1 MESRLAKIS
10 EIKFNPN
17 NPRVIKNKN
26 FYKLVN
32 SIKNFPKMLSIRPI
46 VVNEDMI
53 VLGGNMRLKAC
64 KEAGMKEVPII
75 YADDLTPE
83 EQQEFIIKDNVSF
96 GSWDA
101 DILANEYDL
110 NKLLDWGLGATDLAI
125 QEIEELRT
133 EEEDDEDCIYPIAP
147 RLSEKHDYVLIM
159 VDNDIEY
166 SFLKNFFNL
175 SDQKD
180 YKSSKVGQGRVVTFA
195 DFKRIIDE
203 RNS

>member
-1 MESRLAKIS
+1 MQSRLAKVS
-10 EIKFNPN
+10 EIRSNPD
-17 NPRVIKNKN
+17 NPRIIKNNK

-32 SIKNFPKMLSIRPI
+32 SIKQFPKMLELRPI
-46 VVNEDMI
+46 VVNDKMV

-64 KEAGMKEVPII
+64 KEAGLKEVPIVM
-75 YADDLTPE
+75 AEDLTAE
-83 EQQEFIIKDNVSF
+83 EQKEFIIKDNVNF

-101 DILANEYDL
+101 EMLANEWDL

-133 EEEDDEDCIYPIAP
+133 EQEDDEDCIYPIAP

-159 VDNDIEY
+159 VDNEIEY
-166 SFLKNFFNL
+166 SYLKTLFNL

-195 DFKRIIDE
+195 DFKKILDE
-203 RNS
+203 RTS

>member
-1 MESRLAKIS
+1 
-10 EIKFNPN
+10 
-17 NPRVIKNKN
+17 
-26 FYKLVN
+26 
-32 SIKNFPKMLSIRPI
+32 MLSIRPI

>member
-1 MESRLAKIS
+1 MQSRLAKIS
-10 EIKFNPN
+10 EIKSNPD
-17 NPRVIKNKN
+17 NPRIIKNNK

-32 SIKNFPKMLSIRPI
+32 SIKQFPKMLELRPI
-46 VVNEDMI
+46 VVNEKMV

-64 KEAGMKEVPII
+64 KEAGLKEVPIVM
-75 YADDLTPE
+75 AEDLTAD
-83 EQQEFIIKDNVSF
+83 EQKEFIIKDNVNF

-101 DILANEYDL
+101 EMLANEWDL

-133 EEEDDEDCIYPIAP
+133 EQEDDEDCIYPIAP
-147 RLSEKHDYVLIM
+147 RLSEKHDYVMIM
-159 VDNDIEY
+159 VDNEIEY
-166 SFLKNFFNL
+166 SYLKTFFNL

-195 DFKRIIDE
+195 DFKKILDE